1 MYLRADKGF
10 CIPYIEVLSESFS
23 FSSKHLFNVNLYHH
37 HKHSVRE
44 KACRLWLSG
53 AAFIGMQDQA
63 AYRKRLAIKAA
74 KKWKNLVYRNRLRT
88 LREPERVFKL
98 FDKEADIL
106 HNSRS
111 AGNLSRP
118 SSDMLDL
125 LKARP
130 RVLESTQSH
139 STAQYL
145 AHSSFQ
151 VCSPPFHYSSS
162 KISNV
167 SPPVPSKVESILE
180 AESVYQRPKQF
191 DSCIPYKCHSDIQY
205 SRTEHKNL
213 DGRIE
218 NSSQT
223 WEKDSIEDIRT
234 ERYKAAKYY
243 GLAYAAPRR
252 PISFTSPSSLSTK
265 PSEQS
270 TKDNVE
276 YSNESK
282 IKIESNISVQNERK
296 NILAMEIINFI
307 SEMKNSKVRS

>member
-1 MYLRADKGF
+1 
-10 CIPYIEVLSESFS
+10 
-23 FSSKHLFNVNLYHH
+23 
-37 HKHSVRE
+37 
-44 KACRLWLSG
+44 
-53 AAFIGMQDQA
+53 MQDQA
-63 AYRKRLAIKAA
+63 AYRKRLAVKAA
-74 KKWKNLVYRNRLRT
+74 KKWKNLVYRNRLRK
-88 LREPERVFKL
+88 LREPERVLKL
-98 FDKEADIL
+98 FDKEVDPL
-106 HNSRS
+106 HNSRN
-111 AGNLSRP
+111 ARDISRP
-118 SSDMLDL
+118 PSDLLDL

-145 AHSSFQ
+145 PHSSFQ

-167 SPPVPSKVESILE
+167 SPPVPSKVGFILE
-180 AESVYQRPKQF
+180 AESVHQRPKQF
-191 DSCIPYKCHSDIQY
+191 NPCIPHKCHPDIQY
-205 SRTEHKNL
+205 SRTEQKNL
-213 DGRIE
+213 DVRIE

-223 WEKDSIEDIRT
+223 IENIREKDSIEDIRA
-234 ERYKAAKYY
+234 ERHKGAKYY

-276 YSNESK
+276 YSSETK
-282 IKIESNISVQNERK
+282 IKNESNISVQNERK
-296 NILAMEIINFI
+296 NLLAMEIISFI